1 MIDLSV
7 NKESLKHNIENARK
21 NNVILPTYEEMKDPG
36 KIPAKIQEKLKN
48 VGLWDVNP
56 LNLFRIT
63 WKNEPKETGGLFQS
77 IPNYIEFPSSLTG
90 VPCRIV
96 AMVGKWFPTGCH
108 KVGASYG
115 CLVPELVTGHFDST
129 VHNAV
134 WPSTGNY
141 CRGG

>member
-56 LNLFRIT
+56 DRRTLP
-63 WKNEPKETGGLFQS
+63 E
-77 IPNYIEFPSSLTG
+77 
-90 VPCRIV
+90 
-96 AMVGKWFPTGCH
+96 H
-108 KVGASYG
+108 
-115 CLVPELVTGHFDST
+115 PELHRISVKSDRRPLQDRRDGRKVVPDRL
-129 VHNAV
+129 
-134 WPSTGNY
+134 P
-141 CRGG
+141 

>member
-56 LNLFRIT
+56 ISVKPDRRPLQDRRDGR
-63 WKNEPKETGGLFQS
+63 KV
-77 IPNYIEFPSSLTG
+77 
-90 VPCRIV
+90 VPDRL
-96 AMVGKWFPTGCH
+96 P
-108 KVGASYG
+108 
-115 CLVPELVTGHFDST
+115 
-129 VHNAV
+129 
-134 WPSTGNY
+134 
-141 CRGG
+141 